1 MRIVIA
7 EDLTLLREGLTR
19 LLRDRGWEIVAA
31 VDTGPALV
39 DAIVE
44 HRPDSRSSTSGSRP
58 RSPTR
63 ACAPRSR
70 RASACPARRC

>member
-7 EDLTLLREGLTR
+7 EDLTILREGLTR

-44 HRPDSRSSTSGSRP
+44 HEPDLALVDVRLPPSFTD
-58 RSPTR
+58 
-63 ACAPRSR
+63 
-70 RASACPARRC
+70 

>member
-31 VDTGPALV
+31 VDNGPALLP
-39 DAIVE
+39 ALP
-44 HRPDSRSSTSGSRP
+44 RTPSGKIQKFVLRD
-58 RSPTR
+58 REWGDRETR
-63 ACAPRSR
+63 IN
-70 RASACPARRC
+70 